1 MSAAQWALLF
11 PSFTTR
17 LGGYVGVCRKGHQ
30 KPLRSQA
37 LISIPCS
44 LFGVPHPEEP
54 LGSLAHP
61 RLVGGSWRSHSP
73 AGCSSAQGTLW
84 PFFPH
89 YSCVRQL
96 LITCI
101 KVHLWS
107 IMKWS
112 CAANGL
118 VHQTSPLLFHSMK
131 KRMYFLIGQG
141 FFNFSH
147 NVF

>member
-44 LFGVPHPEEP
+44 LFGVPHSKEP
-54 LGSLAHP
+54 LGSLAQP
-61 RLVGGSWRSHSP
+61 RLVGGSWRSHCP
-73 AGCSSAQGTLW
+73 ADCSSAQGRLW
-84 PFFPH
+84 SFFSH
-89 YSCVRQL
+89 YTCVRQL
-96 LITCI
+96 
-101 KVHLWS
+101 HLWS

-118 VHQTSPLLFHSMK
+118 VHQTSLLLFHVLEK
-131 KRMYFLIGQG
+131 K
-141 FFNFSH
+141 
-147 NVF
+147 

>member
-11 PSFTTR
+11 RSFTTR

-44 LFGVPHPEEP
+44 LFGVPHSKEP
-54 LGSLAHP
+54 LGSLAQP
-61 RLVGGSWRSHSP
+61 RLVGGSWRSHCP
-73 AGCSSAQGTLW
+73 ADCSSAQGRLW
-84 PFFPH
+84 PFFSH

-118 VHQTSPLLFHSMK
+118 VHQTSLLLFHVLEK
-131 KRMYFLIGQG
+131 K
-141 FFNFSH
+141 
-147 NVF
+147 